1 MPGCYDAR
9 CEIAGGPGC
18 QNGNRELAEKLGL
31 WFGDND
37 ERNWGNVNCCFKGL
51 VHMCVDALKPP
62 CECDANEPA
71 ACVTVS
77 PPLTLS
83 NRTTTNTPQ
92 HTSKQNVNRI
102 EGNLAHDHDRV

>member
-31 WFGDND
+31 WFGDD
-37 ERNWGNVNCCFKGL
+37 DVRNWGNVNCCFKGL

-77 PPLTLS
+77 PPITLS
-83 NRTTTNTPQ
+83 NRTTTHLKPAANKT
-92 HTSKQNVNRI
+92 
-102 EGNLAHDHDRV
+102 